1 MLKYRK
7 RSYRNCTKLLMEVSH
22 GDETRTWLIVS
33 VKENLLVPLFSSM
46 LFKFF
51 NELNTPI
58 LLLGVAMLRF

>member
-33 VKENLLVPLFSSM
+33 VKENLLVPLSSSM

>member
-7 RSYRNCTKLLMEVSH
+7 WSYRNCTKLLMEVSH
-22 GDETRTWLIVS
+22 GDENRTWLIVS
-33 VKENLLVPLFSSM
+33 MKENLLVPVSSSK

-51 NELNTPI
+51 NELNIPI